1 MRYLVLGLGLVLV
14 VLGLQLDPVQYVSGR
29 ERGGEGL
36 IIVGA
41 VVVAVVVYRIIQ
53 DWRHR

>member
-14 VLGLQLDPVQYVSGR
+14 VYGLQLAPVEGRRISGT
-29 ERGGEGL
+29 GEDFIL
-36 IIVGA
+36 VGA
-41 VVVAVVVYRIIQ
+41 VIVAVVVYRIIQ